1 MTDTRPTP
9 KPSSGVPP
17 TWLVNLVAVVILI
30 AWIATLVVRILDP
43 SRSLPGA
50 VDTAMLIVAGFLFA
64 GNLKGRGGD
73 SS

>member
-1 MTDTRPTP
+1 MTDNQPNTESRN
-9 KPSSGVPP
+9 GLPP
-17 TWLVNLVAVVILI
+17 TWLVNLVAVVICV

-64 GNLKGRGGD
+64 GNLKGRGGN